1 MRFRSLTTKIILFI
15 FSSVAIIFTAI
26 FIYNYTVTKAIV
38 EKNIRENSKS
48 FTLRSVASI
57 DKILYAVQKVPE
69 TLSKML
75 QNKDYDAKDLF
86 PVLESMVSGN
96 KEIFASAVAYSPDF
110 IDKNQEYFAPY
121 VFKTDTGLVKTYLGN
136 KDYNYFLMDWYLIPR
151 ELEKPVWSEPYYDEG
166 GGNALMITYSVPVF
180 KHINGEKKLY
190 AVVTADLALNWLD
203 HFMDSIKIFKSGY
216 GFIISKTGTFVT
228 HPVKKIIINETMSSI
243 GDEIPR
249 LNFLKEISK
258 KMIAQDTGL
267 IEANFVNYSNNKDSW
282 LAYAPI
288 ATNGW
293 SAGFVYPIDEFM
305 ADVKELNNTLLIL
318 VGVALIALLIV
329 IIIISKSIAKPIKS
343 LTVAA
348 GKISDGDYELNLPQI
363 QSDDEVAQLN
373 NSFEIMIKALK
384 STISDLKSTSDELK
398 VSNTKLED
406 INKTLEDK
414 VEERTKEIFVKNQ
427 ELNKS
432 FDNVKILSEIGR
444 QLTASLNIE
453 DILTLIYEQV
463 NTLMECNSFAIMTL
477 NEANQVL
484 EGKLAIESGVRLPY
498 FEFGVTEINR
508 FAVWSFV
515 NKEQVFINDIENEY
529 MKYIPNRAK
538 PKAGRTVE
546 SLIYLPLITD
556 DKVMGVIS
564 VQSFNKNAYTEYHL
578 DILKNLAAYTAIGLS
593 NAISYQTIAK
603 AHNELKEAQ
612 EQLIQAEKMAS
623 LGQLTAGI
631 AHEIKN
637 PLNFVNNFA
646 ELSKDLA
653 VELDEEI
660 EKLEMDPEVRD
671 NMHDIISDLKLNVT
685 KIHEHGRRA
694 DNIVKGMLLHS
705 RGKSGEFRDTDVNAL
720 LAEYV
725 NLGYHGMRAAD
736 TSFNVKI
743 EQDYDTSIPNLFV
756 VPQDL
761 SRVFLNLI
769 NNACYASHEKKV
781 EKGANFAPILTVSSK
796 LNGEF
801 AEFRVKDN
809 GKGISEENLKKIFN
823 PFFTTKPTGKGTG
836 LGLSLSYEIVVK
848 EHKGEIRA
856 ESVEGQYAEFIVT
869 LPINKDKA

>member
-26 FIYNYTVTKAIV
+26 FIYNYSVTKAIV

-57 DKILYAVQKVPE
+57 DKVLHGIQKVPE
-69 TLSKML
+69 SLSKMIS
-75 QNKDYDAKDLF
+75 NREYSSEELF

-110 IDKNQEYFAPY
+110 IDKSKDFYAPY
-121 VFKTDTGLVKTYLGN
+121 VYKADTGIVKTYLGN
-136 KDYNYFLMDWYLIPR
+136 KEYNYFLMDWYLIPR
-151 ELEKPVWSEPYYDEG
+151 ELEKPVWSEPYFDEG

-180 KHINGEKKLY
+180 KTIKGEKKLY
-190 AVVTADLALNWLD
+190 AVVTADVALDWID
-203 HFMDSIKIFKSGY
+203 KFMDSIKIFKSGY

-249 LNFLKEISK
+249 LNFLKDISK

-267 IEANFVNYSNNKDSW
+267 IESNFVNYSNGKDSW
-282 LAYAPI
+282 LAFAPI
-288 ATNGW
+288 TTNGW

-305 ADVKELNNTLLIL
+305 ADVKHLNSTLLIL
-318 VGVALIALLIV
+318 VGVALVAVLIV
-329 IIIISKSIAKPIKS
+329 IVLISKSIAKPIKS
-343 LTVAA
+343 LTLAA
-348 GKISDGDYELNLPQI
+348 GKISDGDYELTLPI
-363 QSDDEVAQLN
+363 IESSDEVAQLN
-373 NSFEIMIKALK
+373 NSFELMIKALK
-384 STISDLKSTSDELK
+384 STISDLKYTSDELK
-398 VSNTKLED
+398 VSNVKLEE
-406 INKTLEDK
+406 INRTLEDK
-414 VEERTKEIFVKNQ
+414 VEERTKEISVKNQ

-432 FDNVKILSEIGR
+432 FDNVRTLSEIGR
-444 QLTASLNIE
+444 QLTSSLNIE
-453 DILTLIYEQV
+453 NILALIYEQV
-463 NTLMECNSFAIMTL
+463 NKLMECNSFAIMTL
-477 NEANQVL
+477 NDANHVL

-498 FEFGVTEINR
+498 FEFGISEINR

-515 NKEQVFINDIENEY
+515 NADQVFINDIEKEY

-546 SLIYLPLITD
+546 SLIYLPLVTD
-556 DKVMGVIS
+556 NKVMGVIS
-564 VQSFNKNAYTEYHL
+564 VQSFNKNAYSEYHL

-593 NAISYQTIAK
+593 NALSFEKIEK

-646 ELSKDLA
+646 ELSKDLV

-660 EKLEMDPEVRD
+660 EKIEMDPEIRE
-671 NMHDIISDLKLNVT
+671 NLHDIISDLTLNVT
-685 KIHEHGRRA
+685 KINEHGRRA

-705 RGKSGEFRDTDVNAL
+705 RGKSGEYRDTDVNAL

-736 TSFNVKI
+736 SSFNVKI
-743 EQDYDTSIPNLFV
+743 EQDYDTSIPNLLV

-769 NNACYASHEKKV
+769 NNACYASNEKKI
-781 EKGANFAPILTVSSK
+781 EKGANFMPILSVSSK
-796 LNGEF
+796 LVGDN

-809 GKGISEENLKKIFN
+809 GKGISEENINKIFN

-836 LGLSLSYEIVVK
+836 LGLSLSYEIIVK
-848 EHKGEIRA
+848 EHRGEIRV
-856 ESVEGQYAEFIVT
+856 ESVEGEYAEFIVT
-869 LPINKDKA
+869 LPTKKG